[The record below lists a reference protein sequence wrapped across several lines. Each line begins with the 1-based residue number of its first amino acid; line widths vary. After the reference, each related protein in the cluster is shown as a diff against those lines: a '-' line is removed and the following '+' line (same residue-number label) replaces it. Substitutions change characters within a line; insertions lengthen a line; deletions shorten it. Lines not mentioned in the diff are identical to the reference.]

1 MSQHPQF
8 AEVSPSVGVLD
19 KEALDAAMAA
29 DPDAALAMMAD
40 LMNATDEELRARA
53 RRLAPLLVL
62 DRARSGRSARRGASR
77 PREVPASRGGD
88 LDIDRSMEA
97 IAAARAERR
106 PPSLDD
112 LVARDW
118 GRPALA
124 LCVVVDQS
132 GSMSGARLATA
143 AVTAAACAMRA
154 PDEHAVIAFA
164 RDARVLK
171 AMDDPAGATT
181 VVDRVLRLRGHGVTG
196 LAGALAAAAEQLGRA
211 RAERKVVILLSD
223 CRATDEAD
231 PVPIARLLPEL
242 LILSPDEDSD
252 AAVELAR
259 AVGARQ
265 AELAYAG
272 MVPDL
277 LDRWLS

>member
-231 PVPIARLLPEL
+231 PVPIA
-242 LILSPDEDSD
+242 
-252 AAVELAR
+252 
-259 AVGARQ
+259 
-265 AELAYAG
+265 
-272 MVPDL
+272 
-277 LDRWLS
+277 